1 MGGRKLKQKTRIF
14 PGGVIDQVHF
24 KNSLVRR
31 KRRPRS

>member
-1 MGGRKLKQKTRIF
+1 MRGRKVSKTRIF

-24 KNSLVRR
+24 ENSLVRR